1 MPACGVW
8 GTLTIQDTT
17 GKVQVLEFAQGTQ
30 ISVDM
35 EITED
40 RELKQ

>member
-30 ISVDM
+30 ISG
-35 EITED
+35 
-40 RELKQ
+40 ELKQ